1 MASTSE
7 TGHAKN
13 LGNFNTLIAAAEGMN
28 TAYVPSNTTLKI
40 ANLRTQEAAAK
51 ALNIEVKD
59 AKTNWATAVNS
70 REAEFEDLK
79 PLATRVVNAFEAA
92 LPNNQAA
99 IADLRALNRKL
110 QGSKKKKPAADPT
123 PESISTS
130 QQSYDQQADHFRDL
144 ISFLKAHPAYA
155 PNEEKLRVGHLE
167 EMLTRMEEIGQA
179 VAPTETAYKNALTA
193 RNKAFYEPVTG
204 LVDTAKAVKKY
215 VKSVYNATAPEYKV
229 FSKIPFRNV
238 KDR

>member
-144 ISFLKAHPAYA
+144 ISFLKAHRAFA
-155 PNEEKLRVGHLE
+155 PK
-167 EMLTRMEEIGQA
+167 
-179 VAPTETAYKNALTA
+179 
-193 RNKAFYEPVTG
+193 
-204 LVDTAKAVKKY
+204 
-215 VKSVYNATAPEYKV
+215 
-229 FSKIPFRNV
+229 
-238 KDR
+238 